1 MSRILALYLG
11 SFLLVAGIIATIG
24 LRRIVAATL
33 ALPFVVGAAALLAAG
48 IWLAL
53 IMAPA

>member
-11 SFLLVAGIIATIG
+11 SFLLVSGIVAAIG
-24 LRRIVAATL
+24 LRRIIAATL
-33 ALPFVVGAAALLAAG
+33 ALPFVVGAAAVLAAG

-53 IMAPA
+53 IR